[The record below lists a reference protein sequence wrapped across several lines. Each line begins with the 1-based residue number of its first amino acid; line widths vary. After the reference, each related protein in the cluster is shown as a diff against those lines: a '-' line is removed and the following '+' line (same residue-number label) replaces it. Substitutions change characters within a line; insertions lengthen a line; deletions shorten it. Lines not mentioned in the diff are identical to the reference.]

1 MFVVFWFVC
10 FNWSSLVA
18 LIQRGRMK
26 EKRSRARTHVPPPT
40 AHARARARTHTH
52 THTQRQTHKRRQ
64 ARIHVAR
71 MTVTMFIH
79 ADLATCI
86 LRSYLFDLYFES
98 YLCRYA
104 RTRAHTHTHTH
115 THRCIVAHA
124 CMRICTH
131 THALHTGTHT
141 HTHTRAC
148 ATLHVNN
155 MSFLE
160 ELVALLLNVNV
171 NMVLNVHRNHICCFF
186 IV

>member
-1 MFVVFWFVC
+1 M
-10 FNWSSLVA
+10 
-18 LIQRGRMK
+18 
-26 EKRSRARTHVPPPT
+26 RARTYRT
-40 AHARARARTHTH
+40 RARAHTH

-104 RTRAHTHTHTH
+104 RARAHAHSHHTH
-115 THRCIVAHA
+115 THRCIVSHA

-141 HTHTRAC
+141 HTHTYTRAC

-171 NMVLNVHRNHICCFF
+171 NMVLNVHRNYICCFL
-186 IV
+186 